1 MLRLWRRT
9 PTVDFSDL
17 GPQQHICSKTVSFGV
32 YASFRTQD
40 LAGGGGVWVRDCLS
54 RLGVSFRLMPGR
66 SVNCLWCSSPRCLG
80 EGCFFGFS
88 QGGLVGLFV
97 KACDEISSHLRVLV
111 GGPRQRG
118 PSSPSFVSS
127 VSQLCFFGGISP
139 TCTSQFLGKKRRR
152 FRLFACQRSSSHPSV
167 TAHFGTEFPRDTT
180 ATPHP
185 VLLCLGGLV
194 SGLSAIRIGAPQVC
208 LLDPP
213 PYHFLASET
222 TIGQH

>member
-1 MLRLWRRT
+1 MGGD
-9 PTVDFSDL
+9 DFRVCYFPIFVHTL
-17 GPQQHICSKTVSFGV
+17 
-32 YASFRTQD
+32 D

-139 TCTSQFLGKKRRR
+139 TCTSQVDVF
-152 FRLFACQRSSSHPSV
+152 SV
-167 TAHFGTEFPRDTT
+167 VFFSVAVPDCPR
-180 ATPHP
+180 
-185 VLLCLGGLV
+185 
-194 SGLSAIRIGAPQVC
+194 
-208 LLDPP
+208 
-213 PYHFLASET
+213 
-222 TIGQH
+222 